1 MTTISYIEVA
11 VPTPLFQTFTYKL
24 PVASGDGAQVCA
36 PSPGCRV
43 LVPFG
48 RQKMVGVILAVSAN
62 PPAGLDPSKL
72 KAAIEIVDDETLFAA
87 PLLKLA
93 RWMSTYYYHPP
104 GEVLRAMLPAGVK
117 KSVAKAVAITE
128 TGRLACQL
136 DPLLSAIFGAG
147 KPKDSYSLPTVRKKL
162 AAAGQDAE
170 AVLTAWVKQ
179 RWITRISDRK
189 VAGRKVTTA
198 APALLSLQSAPE
210 SATTAPS
217 ADFLPKTAPQLTP
230 SQMAAV
236 DAIQSR
242 GLAAPHPQKPFLL
255 LGVTGSGKT
264 EVYLHLIER
273 TLAEGTDRQSLV
285 MVPEIALTPQMTR
298 VFEARFPGLVAVV
311 HSAMP
316 DNERWEQLSRIRSG
330 EARILIGPRSAVFAG
345 FQNLRLIVV
354 DEEHDGSY
362 KQATG
367 LTYNGRDVAVMRA
380 RIENATVVLG
390 SATPSLESFHNA
402 TTGRYDLVELPE
414 RVSGKPLPEII
425 AIQCNPAWKKGTVV
439 AREVADL
446 TPGQA
451 SQSSSAT
458 TLQMDTRVVEA
469 LRENLRA
476 GNQSIVLVNRRGY
489 AYYLY
494 SVAQRTAVQCP
505 NCSISLTVHGRTARL
520 RCHYCDYATTVA
532 AVMKK
537 SPEDTFVTVGYGSER
552 AEEALQAVLPEAR
565 IMRLDSDTVS
575 DRDLLPATLA
585 KFRNR
590 EVDILV
596 GTQILAKGHDFPSVT
611 LVIIIEVDQTLS
623 LPDFRAGERT
633 FQLIVQ
639 AAGRAGRAGLPGR
652 VMIQSAR
659 FSHPV
664 VQLALAQD
672 YKAFVVRELEFRK
685 AYGYPP
691 FSRMVSLEFSSEEQ
705 RKVEQA
711 VQKIDSW
718 IDAASTQNPDL
729 FSRVKVL
736 GPATP
741 PLETVRG
748 RHRRTV
754 LLASYHPESVRELLT
769 GLVGATADLGAD
781 VRVRIDVDPQSL
793 M

>member
-1 MTTISYIEVA
+1 MTSNSYIEVA

-24 PVASGDGAQVCA
+24 PRAVGGGGQALA
-36 PSPGCRV
+36 PLPGCRV

-48 RQKMVGVILAVSAN
+48 RQKMVGVILALSAD
-62 PPAGLDPSKL
+62 PPTGLDPSKL
-72 KAAIEIVDDETLFAA
+72 KAALEIIDDETLYSG

-117 KSVAKAVAITE
+117 KSVAKAVAITV

-136 DPLLSAIFGAG
+136 DPLLCAVFGTEKA
-147 KPKDSYSLPTVRKKL
+147 KDSYSLATVKKKISSI
-162 AAAGQDAE
+162 GQDAE
-170 AVLTAWVKQ
+170 GVISSWAKQ
-179 RWITRISDRK
+179 KWITRVSNRK
-189 VAGRKVTTA
+189 VVGRKVGTT
-198 APALLSLQSAPE
+198 LQTATSETSPE
-210 SATTAPS
+210 PLTDVESTGNPPS
-217 ADFLPKTAPQLTP
+217 TKAPQLTS

-236 DAIQSR
+236 EAIRSR
-242 GLAAPHPQKPFLL
+242 GVAAPHPQKPFLL

-264 EVYLHLIER
+264 EVYLHLIEQA
-273 TLAEGTDRQSLV
+273 LAEGPDRQSLV

-311 HSAMP
+311 HSAML
-316 DNERWEQLSRIRSG
+316 DTDRWEQLSRIRSG

-345 FQNLRLIVV
+345 FQNLRLIMV

-402 TTGRYDLVELPE
+402 ATGRYDLVELPE

-446 TPGQA
+446 PPGHPHQN
-451 SQSSSAT
+451 SSAT

-494 SVAQRTAVQCP
+494 SVALRTAVQCP

-575 DRDLLPATLA
+575 DRELLPATLA

-611 LVIIIEVDQTLS
+611 LVVIIEVDQILN

-672 YKAFVVRELEFRK
+672 YKTFVLRELEFRK

-691 FSRMVSLEFSSEEQ
+691 FSRMINLEFSSEEQ

-718 IDAASTQNPDL
+718 IDAASTQNPNL

-754 LLASYHPESVRELLT
+754 LLSSYHPESVRELLT

-781 VRVRIDVDPQSL
+781 IRVRVDVDPQSL

>member
-1 MTTISYIEVA
+1 MTSMIYIEVA
-11 VPTPLFQTFTYKL
+11 VPTPLFQTFTYK
-24 PVASGDGAQVCA
+24 A
-36 PSPGCRV
+36 PSLVRNESGGNAPKPGCRV

-48 RQKMVGVILAVSAN
+48 RQKLLGVVIGVSTT
-62 PPAGLDPSKL
+62 PPHGLDPVKL
-72 KAAIEIVDDETLFAA
+72 KSALELVDDEALFSDS
-87 PLLKLA
+87 LLKLA
-93 RWMSTYYYHPP
+93 RWLSTYYYHPP

-117 KSVAKAVAITE
+117 KRIATSIALTDA
-128 TGRLACQL
+128 GLAASQL
-136 DPLLSAIFGAG
+136 DPLLALVFSSG
-147 KPKDSYSLPTVRKKL
+147 KSSKSVKLLSSLALPTVKKKL
-162 AAAGQDAE
+162 TAADQDPEPALCGWE
-170 AVLTAWVKQ
+170 KQ
-179 RWITRISDRK
+179 GWITRSADRK
-189 VAGRKVTTA
+189 IVGRKMPDRAQVSGSTA
-198 APALLSLQSAPE
+198 AISRAEVLETLEILAPPTLT
-210 SATTAPS
+210 ATQGVAV
-217 ADFLPKTAPQLTP
+217 
-230 SQMAAV
+230 AAITV
-236 DAIQSR
+236 R
-242 GLAAPHPQKPFLL
+242 GLEAPYPQKPFLL
-255 LGVTGSGKT
+255 MGVTGSGKT
-264 EVYLHLIER
+264 EVYLQLIAR
-273 TLAEGTDRQSLV
+273 CLAEGPDTQALV

-298 VFEARFPGLVAVV
+298 VFSARFPGIVAVV
-311 HSAMP
+311 HSALP
-316 DNERWEQLSRIRSG
+316 DPERWEQLSRIRSG
-330 EARILIGPRSAVFAG
+330 EARILIGPRSSVFAA
-345 FQNLRLIVV
+345 FKKLRIIMV

-367 LTYNGRDVAVMRA
+367 MTYNGRDVAVMRA
-380 RIENATVVLG
+380 RIEQATVVLG
-390 SATPSLESFHNA
+390 SATPSLETFHNA
-402 TTGRYDLVELPE
+402 SSGRYEMVELPE
-414 RVSGKPLPEII
+414 RVSGRPLPEVV

-439 AREVADL
+439 PRQGENPAPA
-446 TPGQA
+446 
-451 SQSSSAT
+451 
-458 TLQMDTRVVEA
+458 TLQMDPRVVDA

-476 GNQSIVLVNRRGY
+476 GHQSIVLVNRRGY

-494 SVAQRTAVQCP
+494 SVNLRSAVQCP

-552 AEEALQAVLPEAR
+552 AEEALQAVLPEGR
-565 IMRLDSDTVS
+565 IMRLDSDTVA

-596 GTQILAKGHDFPSVT
+596 GTQILAKGHDFPAVT
-611 LVIIIEVDQTLS
+611 LVVIIEVDQTLS

-652 VMIQSAR
+652 VLIQSAR

-672 YKAFVVRELEFRK
+672 FKAFAARELEFRK

-691 FSRMVSLEFSSEEQ
+691 FSRMISVELSSEDKA
-705 RKVEQA
+705 KVEQA
-711 VQKIDSW
+711 VGKVDGW
-718 IDAASTQNPDL
+718 IESASTKNPEL

-754 LLASYHPESVRELLT
+754 LLASYHPESVRELLA
-769 GLVGATADLGAD
+769 GLVGATDALGGD
-781 VRVRIDVDPQSL
+781 IRVRVDVDPQSL